1 MCPAVGLDTTGG
13 TKELHVVH
21 ELLLVAVLAA
31 VLHKLGDLFLG
42 VLELVLGYFLGRTL
56 MNGDLALERLQP
68 GLAQI
73 GIEVDLLD
81 ARLNCTLE
89 ILVAGARTTVEHKRN
104 LKVASQG

>member
-1 MCPAVGLDTTGG
+1 
-13 TKELHVVH
+13 
-21 ELLLVAVLAA
+21 
-31 VLHKLGDLFLG
+31 
-42 VLELVLGYFLGRTL
+42 
-56 MNGDLALERLQP
+56 MNGDLALEGLQP